1 MTLRKFAYLGELV
14 MAFPAVGPLIHV
26 ARRPDQHTGVNLNPL
41 FKIRSAKVLF
51 ALLTV
56 CGPFTATY
64 AENAS
69 DPTAALNY
77 TDVKAQFFDTGDL
90 SPLGDDRD
98 RYAIEGAYMLSPK
111 DKITYEVNYW
121 DTDISGKSES
131 DFESV
136 KAKYINITP
145 HALDNGLKYRLA
157 IGAEVIADLGDYDK
171 GIGTG
176 TSQIAPLIGAGWSLG
191 DTDTLITLV
200 QYFHSIDEDD
210 GAPKIRT
217 TGPRLIWIH
226 SFPKY
231 KAWLKLDD
239 KFSINHENSGST
251 GNVIEVQL
259 GKFVAP
265 GIGVYLEYLTASG
278 SESIYDDGFGI
289 GVRKMY

>member
-1 MTLRKFAYLGELV
+1 MPLSKFVCLGRLV
-14 MAFPAVGPLIHV
+14 VAVLVI
-26 ARRPDQHTGVNLNPL
+26 
-41 FKIRSAKVLF
+41 
-51 ALLTV
+51 
-56 CGPFTATY
+56 GPFTATY
-64 AENAS
+64 AGNAS

-111 DKITYEVNYW
+111 DKITYELNYW

-131 DFESV
+131 DFESLKV
-136 KAKYINITP
+136 KYINITP
-145 HALDNGLKYRLA
+145 HAFNNGLKYRLA

-176 TSQIAPLIGAGWSLG
+176 TTQIAPLIGAGWGLG
-191 DTDTLITLV
+191 DTDTLVTLV

-210 GAPKIRT
+210 GAPKIRA

-231 KAWLKLDD
+231 KAWLKVDD
-239 KFSINHENSGST
+239 KFTINHENSGST
-251 GNVIEVQL
+251 SNVIEVQL

-265 GIGVYLEYLTASG
+265 GVGVYLEYLTASG
-278 SESIYDDGFGI
+278 SERIYDDGFGI
-289 GVRKMY
+289 GFRKMY